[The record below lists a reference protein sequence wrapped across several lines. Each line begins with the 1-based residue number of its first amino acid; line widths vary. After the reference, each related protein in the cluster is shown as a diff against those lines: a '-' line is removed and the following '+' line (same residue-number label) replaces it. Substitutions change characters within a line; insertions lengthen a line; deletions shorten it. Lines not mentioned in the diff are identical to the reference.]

1 MQEGFI
7 MLPGV
12 YTAQKRDNTIYFRA
26 GITYRGKHI
35 SLGSYDAEGLAHA
48 AYREAGR
55 ILSDSS
61 CTLETLLSHENLS
74 ASVLPFEK
82 QVCLLNFRD
91 NHIYFKNPIYLYKNY
106 FLYLLAPEDEL
117 KFDVD
122 DLFYYS
128 SHKIMRRGGH
138 LFVSDYGMQVTIL
151 SRYGI
156 KNFAVAG
163 KDYCFVNGDSTDFR
177 YSNIQVLNPYYGV
190 SRFERKGQTLYK
202 VRLHI
207 KGTHVVGVYP
217 SQELAAIAYN
227 KAVDLAKAHGINKNY
242 TPNYLAELSPRAY
255 AEYYTQVEISPRLL
269 EYFKSQKAQAPP
281 LI

>member
-1 MQEGFI
+1 

-12 YTAQKRDNTIYFRA
+12 HTARKQDNSIYFRA

-35 SLGSYDAEGLAHA
+35 SLGSYDAEGLAHT

-55 ILSDSS
+55 ILSDPS
-61 CTLETLLSHENLS
+61 CTLAALLSHGDFP

-82 QVCLLNFRD
+82 KVCLLNFRD

-163 KDYCFVNGDSTDFR
+163 KDYRFVNGDPTDFR
-177 YSNIQVLNPYYGV
+177 YSNIQVLNRYYGV
-190 SRFERKGQTLYK
+190 SRFEKKGKTLYK

-217 SQELAAIAYN
+217 SEELAAIAYN
-227 KAVDLAKAHGINKNY
+227 KAVDLARAHGINKNY
-242 TPNYLAELSPRAY
+242 ASNYLAELSPRDY
-255 AEYYTQVEISPRLL
+255 AEYYTQVKISPRLL
-269 EYFKSQKAQAPP
+269 EYLQSQCPQSPP

>member
-1 MQEGFI
+1 

-12 YTAQKRDNTIYFRA
+12 STARKKDNSIYFRA
-26 GITYRGKHI
+26 GITFRGKHI
-35 SLGSYDAEGLAHA
+35 SLGSYHAEELAHA
-48 AYREAGR
+48 AYQEAGR

-61 CTLETLLSHENLS
+61 CTLETLIGNGDIS
-74 ASVLPFEK
+74 ASALPFEK
-82 QVCLLNFRD
+82 KVCLLNFRD

-163 KDYCFVNGDSTDFR
+163 KDYRFVNGDSTDFR
-177 YSNIQVLNPYYGV
+177 YSNIQVLNRYYGV

-207 KGTHVVGVYP
+207 KSTHVVGVYP
-217 SQELAAIAYN
+217 TEELAAIAYN
-227 KAVDLAKAHGINKNY
+227 KAVDLARAHGINKSY
-242 TPNYLAELSPRAY
+242 TSNYLTELSPRAY

-269 EYFKSQKAQAPP
+269 DYLQSKQSQTPP
-281 LI
+281 LM